1 MSAFRVGIAVLA
13 VAAALSSVEPAFG
26 RIHIR
31 LGGPLG
37 AVRSVFSHLLPR
49 PGLHVRRAYARHG
62 ERVRFA
68 AARESADTAARGA
81 APTAIGP
88 RTSDTAARGQIAAA
102 AALAGWQGGRGAS
115 GWWRH
120 GDGGYGWVG
129 PLFWPFAYDDIYDYI
144 VWGDGKGFW
153 GYGYVDIYAAIF
165 APYGYGDLARY
176 LARSRGRKHDRMPSL
191 AEMCG
196 DEKGVIADA
205 AIDQIRQAIQ
215 PNDEQRAALDELASA
230 SGEAAKTIRAT
241 CPTQVAST
249 ASGRLA
255 AMQLRLEAMSA
266 AIARIRTPL
275 QKLYELL
282 DDEQQKRLMAL
293 AGDQVT
299 DGDSRVPPAQ
309 RCRNAPHAPF
319 QWPGSELE
327 AKLRPNEAQRAALDE
342 LRDRSAK
349 AKDILKDDCQP
360 EDAQSPPARLAAADI
375 QLDAMLQAIKL
386 LRPALENFYTT
397 LSDEQKAQFEAIGP
411 KRTS

>member
-1 MSAFRVGIAVLA
+1 MSTFRVGIAVLA

-49 PGLHVRRAYARHG
+49 GRHVRRAYARHG
-62 ERVRFA
+62 DRVRF
-68 AARESADTAARGA
+68 AARESADTEARGGA
-81 APTAIGP
+81 MAIGQRVNDP
-88 RTSDTAARGQIAAA
+88 AARGQIAAA
-102 AALAGWQGGRGAS
+102 AALAGWHGGRDAS

-144 VWGDGKGFW
+144 VWGDGNGFW

-165 APYGYGDLARY
+165 APYGYDDLARY
-176 LARSRGRKHDRMPSL
+176 LVRSRGRKHDRTPSL

-196 DEKGVIADA
+196 DERGAIADA

-215 PNDEQRAALDELASA
+215 PNDEQRAALDELANA
-230 SGEAAKTIRAT
+230 SGGAAQTIRTT

-255 AMQLRLEAMSA
+255 AMQQRLEAMTA
-266 AIARIRTPL
+266 AIAKIRPPL
-275 QKLYELL
+275 QNLYELL
-282 DDEQQKRLMAL
+282 DNEQQKRLMAL
-293 AGDQVT
+293 AGDRVR
-299 DGDSRVPPAQ
+299 DGESKDPPAP

-327 AKLRPNEAQRAALDE
+327 ARLHPNDAQRAALDE
-342 LRDRSAK
+342 LRERSVK
-349 AKDILKDDCQP
+349 ARDILKDDCQP

-386 LRPALENFYTT
+386 LRPALENFYAT
-397 LSDEQKAQFEAIGP
+397 LNDEQKAQFEAIGP
-411 KRTS
+411 KRTI